1 MKEDTHKHTTYWSW
15 NGNKKVTC
23 KLQNLIKFAT
33 IQLEV
38 YHLFTWIRVT
48 RAPYIHWLSAI
59 ITVTCKHCVFYRL
72 CLWTGVVVNRKFNKT
87 IHVLLFAVKLHFLL
101 SLCQWMYFAFSSS
114 DIFMVIRNIPSVQ
127 RWIFEIFA
135 FLKLKN
141 WNAFVAFECFWAI

>member
-1 MKEDTHKHTTYWSW
+1 MQTAKFNKICNHTTRGVSFVYL
-15 NGNKKVTC
+15 NKGNTSTIHT
-23 KLQNLIKFAT
+23 LIKRHYYRYVQTLRF
-33 IQLEV
+33 
-38 YHLFTWIRVT
+38 H
-48 RAPYIHWLSAI
+48 
-59 ITVTCKHCVFYRL
+59 RL

-101 SLCQWMYFAFSSS
+101 SMCQWMYFAFSSS
-114 DIFMVIRNIPSVQ
+114 DIFMVIRKIPSVQ